1 MRYIRVFSEL
11 SNQMRYATQKRVL
24 VEIGLIKL
32 CRPAMETNLDSVL
45 DRIRILEKRIDE
57 RPVVQQVFV
66 QQDAQQT
73 EAPREEKK
81 AAVATPDDLKKVM
94 SGWNSIIAQTTGV
107 FKQMLRKAKPK
118 YDGETGDLILYVE
131 FQDFLA
137 QPYTENPEYTQE
149 LENIIEERTGKRIP
163 VKMYMGSEQN
173 HRGLVDLTV
182 DQAIRQNIN
191 MDVVIEADP
200 ETDSEE

>member
-1 MRYIRVFSEL
+1 M
-11 SNQMRYATQKRVL
+11 
-24 VEIGLIKL
+24 
-32 CRPAMETNLDSVL
+32 
-45 DRIRILEKRIDE
+45 
-57 RPVVQQVFV
+57 
-66 QQDAQQT
+66 
-73 EAPREEKK
+73 
-81 AAVATPDDLKKVM
+81 
-94 SGWNSIIAQTTGV
+94 
-107 FKQMLRKAKPK
+107 
-118 YDGETGDLILYVE
+118 YVE

-163 VKMYMGSEQN
+163 IKMYMGNEQN